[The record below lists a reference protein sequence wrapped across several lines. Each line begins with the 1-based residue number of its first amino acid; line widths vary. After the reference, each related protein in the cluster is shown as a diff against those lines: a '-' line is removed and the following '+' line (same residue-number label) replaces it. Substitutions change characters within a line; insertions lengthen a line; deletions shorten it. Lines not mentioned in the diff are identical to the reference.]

1 MGFKKLATFLVVEPS
16 RILRMNKDHG
26 QTHLVQNLQ
35 EQQQRQATMTDG
47 LLAGGGGG
55 RGHHRTNGHTRQQG
69 TNKFE
74 KEVLERRPENHKTN
88 EHTRQQGTNKFEKE
102 FLERRPENNKT
113 NEHTI
118 QQGTNKFENEFIE
131 RRPEMAENDRMHPIK
146 ITDAE
151 PKHRRG
157 MTTQPHRKAWLDN
170 RHQPQQS
177 AHSRFQG
184 RSGLDLFTICVEALL
199 PLLYV
204 TSIPYLRQPSTK
216 GSYMM
221 WPSRTMSNG
230 NGLIRFGRT
239 ESRSLHGAEF

>member
-1 MGFKKLATFLVVEPS
+1 
-16 RILRMNKDHG
+16 MNKDHG
-26 QTHLVQNLQ
+26 QTHLVQNPQ

-55 RGHHRTNGHTRQQG
+55 RGHHRTNGHHRKNRHTRQQG

-102 FLERRPENNKT
+102 CL
-113 NEHTI
+113 
-118 QQGTNKFENEFIE
+118 E

-221 WPSRTMSNG
+221 WPSRIMSNG